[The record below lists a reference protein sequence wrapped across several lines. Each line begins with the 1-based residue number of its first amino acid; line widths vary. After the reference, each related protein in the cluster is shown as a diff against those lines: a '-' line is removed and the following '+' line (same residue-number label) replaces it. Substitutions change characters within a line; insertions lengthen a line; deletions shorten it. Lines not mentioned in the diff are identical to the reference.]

1 MEDKFFISILINSIV
16 TLSGVLLAYYFAK
29 RRYFYEK
36 LFDKKLVV
44 LEEIYGKVIF
54 IEENIKKYIYTVGAN
69 PTMESLPQKRE
80 EILLIQNKLLEL
92 RDYFQKKEILLNEDS
107 VSVIKYFIDLS
118 IKVIAEL
125 GASIISQN
133 LRDSEIFRNQFNN
146 GRSLMENELSKVKS
160 QLKDDFKKT
169 IKKE

>member
-1 MEDKFFISILINSIV
+1 
-16 TLSGVLLAYYFAK
+16 
-29 RRYFYEK
+29 
-36 LFDKKLVV
+36 
-44 LEEIYGKVIF
+44 
-54 IEENIKKYIYTVGAN
+54 
-69 PTMESLPQKRE
+69 MESLPQKRE